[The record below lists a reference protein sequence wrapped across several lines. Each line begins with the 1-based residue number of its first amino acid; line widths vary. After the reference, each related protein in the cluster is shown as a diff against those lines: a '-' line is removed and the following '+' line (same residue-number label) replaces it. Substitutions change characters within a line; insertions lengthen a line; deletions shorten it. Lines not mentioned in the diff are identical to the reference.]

1 MKTINLLSWGGGTQS
16 TALMI
21 KMLNGEVKDSN
32 NKPVKLDYIM
42 FADTKNESE
51 MVYAQ
56 IYKVQKYVKDHY
68 NFDIIITAKNKEL
81 KPDVEIIKMIQNG
94 DIEKYR
100 SSEYVDLFQS
110 HILFFKGIVD
120 SIDIMPFWTRN
131 KKTGVV
137 GKTAFK
143 QCTFAYKID
152 QLLKEVRIREN
163 IIRITP
169 KRHKINMFIGYSIDE
184 IGRVKPN
191 PKPYAENI
199 TPLVDLRLSKQDCI
213 DYVEKHLGF
222 KPISSVCNICYAND
236 FNRVY
241 KVYEQDKNSWEKL
254 LLLDDAMA
262 NKHKNHKINDDVFMF
277 KWQAEENVR
286 LKDISMED
294 YKEKYR
300 KKYQQLSIFDME
312 QEMACMGGCFL

>member
-21 KMLNGEVKDSN
+21 KMLNEEVKDSN

-56 IYKVQKYVKDHY
+56 IYKVQKYIKDHY

-81 KPDVEIIKMIQNG
+81 KPDVEIIRMIKDG
-94 DIEKYR
+94 EIEKYR

-120 SIDIMPFWTRN
+120 SIDVMPFWTRN

-163 IIRITP
+163 IIRFIP

-184 IGRVKPN
+184 FGRVKPN
-191 PKPYAENI
+191 PKPYAENFA
-199 TPLVDLRLSKQDCI
+199 PLVDLRLSKQDCV

-241 KVYEQDKNSWEKL
+241 KVYEQDKNGWAKL

-262 NKHKNHKINDDVFMF
+262 NKHKNHKLNDDVFMF
-277 KWQAEENVR
+277 KWQADENVR

-300 KKYQQLSIFDME
+300 KKYHQLSIFDME